1 MARKIRV
8 ASVSMAYEF
17 RKVRK
22 REDNLNYIAETVAE
36 IASIKPDLIC
46 LPEAFPIAG
55 LDKAEKV
62 SEKDTELL
70 CNLAKKYCTYLVG
83 SIYEIRGGEI
93 YNTALVVNR
102 KGEIVGRYDKI
113 HPTEGAVGELGKGI
127 LPGKKEQLPVKT
139 DFGKVGIQICF
150 DANWPQEWQGLVE
163 KGADL
168 IVFSSAFPAG
178 TILNSIA
185 VLSKVYI
192 VPAIW
197 SLHSGIID
205 NTGRWVVQ
213 TDRFSFWVWAA
224 IDLER
229 TVFHWDYQED
239 RVKEMRRKYGD
250 KLKIETF
257 GPEAWFVL
265 EPTVP
270 EVSIPDIVREFKLI
284 TYRDYIKRATEA
296 QDRKR

>member
-1 MARKIRV
+1 
-8 ASVSMAYEF
+8 
-17 RKVRK
+17 
-22 REDNLNYIAETVAE
+22 VAE

-46 LPEAFPIAG
+46 LPEVFPVAG

-70 CNLAKKYCTYLVG
+70 CNLAKKYCTYIIG
-83 SIYEIRGGEI
+83 SVYERRGGKV
-93 YNTALVVNR
+93 YNTALVTDR
-102 KGEIVGRYDKI
+102 KGDIIGRYDKI
-113 HPTEGAVGELGKGI
+113 HPTEGEMKEGV
-127 LPGKKEQLPVKT
+127 LPGKKEQSPVKT
-139 DFGKVGIQICF
+139 DFGTVGIQICF
-150 DANWPQEWQGLVE
+150 DANWPPEWQDSVE
-163 KGADL
+163 RGADL

-178 TILNSIA
+178 TILNSLA
-185 VLSKVYI
+185 VLNKVYI

-213 TDRFSFWVWAA
+213 TDRFSLWVWAE

-229 TVFHWDYQED
+229 TVFHWDYQGD
-239 RVKEMRRKYGD
+239 KVKAIRRKYGD

-270 EVSIPDIVREFKLI
+270 DISISDVAREFKLV
-284 TYRDYIKRATEA
+284 TYRDYIKRATGA